1 MAAQLE
7 VVNTTG
13 QSAGSVEVPGH
24 LFASDVSDYALYRAV
39 VTYETNQRQGN
50 ASTKTRAEIARTSK
64 KHHRQKGTGG
74 ARRGS
79 LRSPIVR
86 GGGVAFGPRPRDYEL
101 RMPKALK
108 RRAFASA
115 LSQKHAEGQVKV
127 IDDFDFPE
135 PSTKSF
141 VAVLKACDLEA
152 VKVLFVLSE
161 NSSVLY
167 KSCRNI
173 PAVSMRTVGTLGAY
187 DVVRAD
193 IVVFTRKAVE
203 GLGAASQGSDES

>member
-7 VVNTTG
+7 VVNTSG
-13 QSAGSVEVPGH
+13 QSAGTVEAPGH
-24 LFASDVSDYALYRAV
+24 LFDSEVSEYALYRAV

-108 RRAFASA
+108 RRAFSSA
-115 LSQKHAEGQVKV
+115 LSQKNAEGRIKV
-127 IDDFDFPE
+127 IDEFDLPE

-141 VAVLKACDLEA
+141 AGVLRACGLEG
-152 VKVLFVLSE
+152 KVLFVLAE
-161 NSSVLY
+161 NAPVLY

-173 PAVSMRTVGTLGAY
+173 PGVSMRTVGTLGAY

-193 IVVFTRKAVE
+193 TVVFTRAAVE
-203 GLGAASQGSDES
+203 GLAGGDQGGEEQ

>member
-7 VVNTTG
+7 VVNTAG
-13 QSAGSVEVPGH
+13 QSAGTVEVPEH
-24 LFASDVSDYALYRAV
+24 LFASEVSDYALYRAV

-108 RRAFASA
+108 RRAFSSA
-115 LSQKHAEGQVKV
+115 LSQKNAEGQIKV
-127 IDDFDFPE
+127 IDEFELAE
-135 PSTKSF
+135 PSTKAFAS
-141 VAVLKACDLEA
+141 VLRSCGLEGR
-152 VKVLFVLSE
+152 VLFVLAE
-161 NSSVLY
+161 NAPVLY
-167 KSCRNI
+167 KSGRNI
-173 PAVSMRTVGTLGAY
+173 PGVSMRTVGTLGAY
-187 DVVRAD
+187 DLVRAHT
-193 IVVFTRKAVE
+193 VVFTRAAVE
-203 GLGAASQGSDES
+203 MLAGGAQGDKE